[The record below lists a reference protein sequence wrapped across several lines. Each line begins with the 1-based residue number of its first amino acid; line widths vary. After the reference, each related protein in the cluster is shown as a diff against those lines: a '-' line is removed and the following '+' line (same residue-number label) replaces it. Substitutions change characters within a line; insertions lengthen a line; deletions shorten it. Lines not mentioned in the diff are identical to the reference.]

1 MGLIFPRVAH
11 NFIKNGYFPT
21 DEQTLEG
28 VLAHLDSDGGS
39 VRVLDPCCGCGTA
52 LEFVRDRLVESGAV
66 VETFGVEF
74 DSERAWHAKNAL
86 TRVIHS
92 DVNDVHVTPRGVG
105 LLFLNP
111 PYGHALRDDNRS
123 GDRKQ
128 SDRLE
133 KMFFRKSIPWLATN
147 GVLVLIVPFAVIDR
161 EFAQMIAKQFTDVEI
176 RMAPEKKFRQV
187 VIFGRKKRS
196 ESPSVETVT
205 RLLAVGQSGYEAC
218 ATLDPSAPAA
228 TYVVPSF
235 VAGDKF
241 GFVSLK
247 VDAKQL
253 GAELASAKVSTLWPT
268 FRQFAGSTK
277 TLVRRPLR
285 ELSDWHLALALAAG
299 QIGGIVRSSDGR
311 DLLIKGD
318 TLKDKVRSSEEVVGE
333 NGSISVTTVL
343 TDRFVPTIKAIDL
356 TRDSDRYGEVF
367 TIK

>member
-1 MGLIFPRVAH
+1 MGLVFPRVAH
-11 NFIKNGYFPT
+11 NFIKNGYYPT

-28 VLAHLDSDGGS
+28 VLAHLDSDGGA

-66 VETFGVEF
+66 VETLGVEF

-111 PYGHALRDDNRS
+111 PYGHALRDDNGT

-133 KMFFRKSIPWLATN
+133 KMFFRKTVPWLANN

-161 EFAQMIAKQFTDVEI
+161 EFAQMIAKQFADVEI
-176 RMAPEKKFRQV
+176 RMAPERKFRQV

-196 ESPSVETVT
+196 ESPSIETVE
-205 RLLAVGQSGYEAC
+205 RLLAVGQLGYEAC
-218 ATLDPSAPAA
+218 ETLDASAPAA
-228 TYVVPSF
+228 NFVVPAYSQS
-235 VAGDKF
+235 DKF
-241 GFVSLK
+241 GFVALK

-253 GAELASAKVSTLWPT
+253 AAELDKTRDSTLWPT
-268 FRQFAGSTK
+268 FRNFSGSK
-277 TLVRRPLR
+277 QVMKRRPLR

-299 QIGGIVRSSDGR
+299 QIGGIVTSAEGRS
-311 DLLIKGD
+311 LLIKGD
-318 TLKDKVRSSEEVVGE
+318 TLKDKVRSTEEVVDE
-333 NGSISVTTVL
+333 RGSVSITTML
-343 TDRFVPTIKAIDL
+343 TDRFVPTIKAVDL
-356 TRDSDRYGEVF
+356 THGSPRYGEVF
-367 TIK
+367 TIR